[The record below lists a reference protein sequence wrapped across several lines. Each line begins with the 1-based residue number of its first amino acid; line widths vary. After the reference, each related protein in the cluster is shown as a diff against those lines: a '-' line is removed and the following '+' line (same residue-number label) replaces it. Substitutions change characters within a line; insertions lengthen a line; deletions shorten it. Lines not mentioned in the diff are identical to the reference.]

1 MKLRLGSPHLGAF
14 LHRHSHAGHR
24 PRSYEGLLRAVQLVL
39 MVVVALFC
47 AKLIAGGAV
56 LLMRALSGFLT

>member
-14 LHRHSHAGHR
+14 LHLSSHPARR
-24 PRSYEGLLRAVQLVL
+24 PRNYEGLLRAGQLVL

-56 LLMRALSGFLT
+56 LAMRALSGWLT